1 MRQRTVIA
9 VIRHQRNQTGG
20 EDDASRAHLHRRA
33 GFMAFDLGEGFATE
47 FQNGVIA
54 CPRQAYA
61 DGGHMIERIAQLV
74 AACAEGRFQILGKRI
89 AQPCSEEAGRRIC
102 RQIQINQRQRGR
114 RVIKEEAVEGPV
126 LAVDDGQ
133 RGDGRAVG
141 NQRRQADQRNMQLMR
156 DALGGIDGF
165 AAAHADQK
173 IRMKGRDSRRQTI
186 HGGLRACAAERKRTQ
201 QLHAAVFNAFF

>member
-1 MRQRTVIA
+1 
-9 VIRHQRNQTGG
+9 
-20 EDDASRAHLHRRA
+20 
-33 GFMAFDLGEGFATE
+33 MALNLGERFATE

-54 CPRQAYA
+54 CPRQAHA
-61 DGGHMIERIAQLV
+61 DGGHMIERFAQLI
-74 AACAEGRFQILGKRI
+74 AACAECRFQILGERV
-89 AQPCSEEAGRRIC
+89 AQPCAEEAGGRIC

-114 RVIKEEAVEGPV
+114 RIIKEKAIKGPV

-133 RGDGRAVG
+133 RCDGRAVG

-186 HGGLRACAAERKRTQ
+186 HGGLRACAAERERTQ
-201 QLHAAVFNAFF
+201 HLHAAVFNAFF